1 MRLALSVA
9 VLTASLLGL
18 SGCGGGDV
26 IAEPINS
33 PPHVELDG
41 DLFVQGIKSRGNIP
55 ISFTVFDNESDHVQV
70 AIQWRTAGGEFPLAR
85 NLAGQ
90 EVDLATLN
98 GPALQDLLENPARE
112 QDRLDAQIAHE
123 HPLAYAGRLGTLA
136 HGHASNEVRL
146 PEVASTHSNILAEG
160 IVGRSLEIL
169 RPSTPE
175 IIPIAAKQPSG
186 VFITEAGRSALVL
199 YESGGGWEINEVDLV
214 DGSVLGSVASGPGLP
229 WSMSA
234 GPLGRTL
241 FVGTDTEVFR
251 VERFTGVVSTPLPHG
266 FMFGPRALAALGSDV
281 VLATGDDELR
291 RLDLGANAANP
302 SEVLLSG
309 LSEPWGIV
317 RDPLRS
323 SGIYLAE
330 RSYDDG
336 VSSESGRVVSVDLN
350 RLVINELAAEVRTED
365 LSEWGTIPFPAP
377 TSLAL
382 ERGGSALLANTL
394 TTSGLMLRR
403 LALRSP
409 FNLSGPEGD
418 HADPFIEFVGPL
430 SSLSYAGPLAAGP
443 DRLRVVTVLPR
454 IGGTHQYSLSVS
466 GGVAQQRSILAYDQ
480 ATQLATLDGPLDPAS
495 ATGDGTQWR
504 IRARLEA
511 SGSPAGKRF
520 TFVWDSSEL
529 PDPSEVEIRAVAAQ
543 ADPGTTGSTSVA
555 RPYRDDFDSTETLPT
570 GESPQFVAAADLDGD
585 GDMDL
590 VSANT
595 VGNDLT
601 LFFQTSPETFDQTV
615 ETLDLGPG
623 AEPHSVAAADLDGD
637 GDMDLVSTDMQGNSL
652 RLFFQTSPGTF
663 DGDAAITL
671 ELGWP
676 AGPRSVAA
684 ADLDG
689 DGDMDLVST
698 NFGAHELSLFFQTS
712 PGNFDEEV
720 EILETGGNPFF
731 VTPVDLD
738 GDQDMD
744 LVSVNN
750 HDLTLFYQT
759 SPGSFTAAEV
769 SPTPGNNPRSIAA
782 ADLDGDGDMD
792 IVSANAGDDNLT
804 LHWQAS
810 PGNLNTE
817 ALTMDSAN
825 PSSVAAA
832 DLDGDGDM
840 DMVVASR
847 ASDELSLYF
856 QTSPGNF
863 SEEASTLA
871 LPELAVDAESVA
883 AADLDCDG
891 DMDLVA
897 ASYNRPALALF
908 VQTSPGTFGEAIE
921 IPASLH
927 GAQRVEV
934 ADLDGDGDLDIVA
947 SNLLGKNLTLC
958 FQTDPGIFDQ
968 EIVTLDIGE
977 MVHFVTPVD
986 LDADGDI
993 DLVAS
998 AGDSVVDH
1006 HLTMFFQTS
1015 PGNFDSSGYQ
1025 ALHGDS
1031 WPASLAAADLDGD
1044 GDLDL
1049 TVGRVSG
1056 GVSLL
1061 FQTSPGA
1068 FTLEPSPL
1076 YVPDFVRTVAAAD
1089 IDGDGDMD
1097 ILAGGADRLNL
1108 FLQTSPGIF
1117 TPHAK
1122 ALTVDEG
1129 YQGSVAIADLDGDGD
1144 MDLIL
1149 ANGNDHRIWLFFNG
1163 R

>member
-1 MRLALSVA
+1 
-9 VLTASLLGL
+9 
-18 SGCGGGDV
+18 
-26 IAEPINS
+26 
-33 PPHVELDG
+33 
-41 DLFVQGIKSRGNIP
+41 
-55 ISFTVFDNESDHVQV
+55 
-70 AIQWRTAGGEFPLAR
+70 
-85 NLAGQ
+85 
-90 EVDLATLN
+90 
-98 GPALQDLLENPARE
+98 
-112 QDRLDAQIAHE
+112 
-123 HPLAYAGRLGTLA
+123 
-136 HGHASNEVRL
+136 
-146 PEVASTHSNILAEG
+146 
-160 IVGRSLEIL
+160 
-169 RPSTPE
+169 
-175 IIPIAAKQPSG
+175 
-186 VFITEAGRSALVL
+186 
-199 YESGGGWEINEVDLV
+199 
-214 DGSVLGSVASGPGLP
+214 
-229 WSMSA
+229 
-234 GPLGRTL
+234 
-241 FVGTDTEVFR
+241 
-251 VERFTGVVSTPLPHG
+251 
-266 FMFGPRALAALGSDV
+266 
-281 VLATGDDELR
+281 
-291 RLDLGANAANP
+291 
-302 SEVLLSG
+302 
-309 LSEPWGIV
+309 
-317 RDPLRS
+317 
-323 SGIYLAE
+323 
-330 RSYDDG
+330 
-336 VSSESGRVVSVDLN
+336 
-350 RLVINELAAEVRTED
+350 
-365 LSEWGTIPFPAP
+365 
-377 TSLAL
+377 
-382 ERGGSALLANTL
+382 
-394 TTSGLMLRR
+394 
-403 LALRSP
+403 
-409 FNLSGPEGD
+409 
-418 HADPFIEFVGPL
+418 
-430 SSLSYAGPLAAGP
+430 
-443 DRLRVVTVLPR
+443 
-454 IGGTHQYSLSVS
+454 
-466 GGVAQQRSILAYDQ
+466 
-480 ATQLATLDGPLDPAS
+480 
-495 ATGDGTQWR
+495 
-504 IRARLEA
+504 
-511 SGSPAGKRF
+511 
-520 TFVWDSSEL
+520 
-529 PDPSEVEIRAVAAQ
+529 
-543 ADPGTTGSTSVA
+543 
-555 RPYRDDFDSTETLPT
+555 
-570 GESPQFVAAADLDGD
+570 
-585 GDMDL
+585 
-590 VSANT
+590 
-595 VGNDLT
+595 
-601 LFFQTSPETFDQTV
+601 
-615 ETLDLGPG
+615 
-623 AEPHSVAAADLDGD
+623 
-637 GDMDLVSTDMQGNSL
+637 
-652 RLFFQTSPGTF
+652 
-663 DGDAAITL
+663 
-671 ELGWP
+671 
-676 AGPRSVAA
+676 
-684 ADLDG
+684 
-689 DGDMDLVST
+689 
-698 NFGAHELSLFFQTS
+698 
-712 PGNFDEEV
+712 
-720 EILETGGNPFF
+720 
-731 VTPVDLD
+731 
-738 GDQDMD
+738 
-744 LVSVNN
+744 
-750 HDLTLFYQT
+750 
-759 SPGSFTAAEV
+759 
-769 SPTPGNNPRSIAA
+769 
-782 ADLDGDGDMD
+782 
-792 IVSANAGDDNLT
+792 
-804 LHWQAS
+804 
-810 PGNLNTE
+810 
-817 ALTMDSAN
+817 
-825 PSSVAAA
+825 
-832 DLDGDGDM
+832 M